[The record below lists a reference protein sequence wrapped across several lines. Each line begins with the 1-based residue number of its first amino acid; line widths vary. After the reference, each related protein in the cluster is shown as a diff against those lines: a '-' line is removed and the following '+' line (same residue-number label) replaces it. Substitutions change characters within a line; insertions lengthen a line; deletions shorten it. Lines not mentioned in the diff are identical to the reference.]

1 MTRIKMKKLLLAILI
16 ILFVQQTFGQ
26 SKMIV
31 GEKHTIF
38 VEIPRNWIQAE
49 NEQLPFFIK
58 PDYSNISNKT
68 DVRYVSPN
76 SYMYVYGIDYK
87 GKPDMIA
94 WINAENDYLLSEH
107 PDLVIDTLNL
117 TLDNIFPDDYS
128 TGNYK
133 ILTYEYISGRQE
145 VMLVVECESTIVT
158 AVLSTEKSTM
168 PHFSPAFIELC
179 KSIKIMG
186 STLNDD

>member
-1 MTRIKMKKLLLAILI
+1 MTRIKMKKLLIAILT

-38 VEIPRNWIQAE
+38 VEIPHNWIQAE

-58 PDYSNISNKT
+58 PDNSTNNKNT
-68 DVRYVSPN
+68 DVMYVSPN

-87 GKPDMIA
+87 GKPDMTA
-94 WINAENDYLLSEH
+94 WIKAENDYLLSEH
-107 PDLVIDTLNL
+107 PDLVIDSLNL
-117 TLDNIFPDDYS
+117 TLDNIVRDDYL

-133 ILTYEYISGRQE
+133 ILTYEYITGRQE
-145 VMLVVECESTIVT
+145 VMLVVECEFTIVT
-158 AVLSTEKSTM
+158 AVLSTEKSMTH
-168 PHFSPAFIELC
+168 HFLPAFIELY